1 MKILANP
8 FDQLFDRVFESFGT
22 GNKNKKK
29 KEIGKFLHDLLKK
42 ESINF

>member
-1 MKILANP
+1 MKFLANP

-29 KEIGKFLHDLLKK
+29 KKSE
-42 ESINF
+42 NFYMIS